1 MNNIDEFERHI
12 DVLNEVLNS
21 DIDSDANEDEL
32 YEQRIEVRRRMVP
45 FYRQRADIFDL
56 FDDNQIYKVF
66 RFDKASIWYI
76 EGLISDKLGR
86 KLFGQRCL
94 LPIEQIL
101 VSLQFYANGT
111 FQSTVGNVLKISQS
125 SVSRC
130 VRDVSKALC
139 DIASDHIFFPDNLL
153 EIQLGF
159 TDIANL
165 RGVVGSVD
173 GTHIRIARP
182 HLNEEIYV
190 NRKGYHSINVQGI
203 CDAECNFLSVSASK
217 PGSSHDANVFADS
230 AIGQAFKNNEFG
242 QSYLLGD
249 SGYACTPFLLTP
261 YSQPQGRA
269 EVYRFLS
276 FV

>member
-1 MNNIDEFERHI
+1 MLTAIVVLVFSIFTCHCFDYQVTTSSGLLRIEVKMNNIDELERHL

-21 DIDSDANEDEL
+21 DNDSDANEDEL
-32 YEQRIEVRRRMVP
+32 YEKRIEVRRRMVP

-76 EGLISDKLGR
+76 EGLISNKLGR
-86 KLFGQRCL
+86 KLFGKRCL

-111 FQSTVGNVLKISQS
+111 FQLTVGIVLKISQP

-130 VRDVSKALC
+130 VRDVSNALC
-139 DIASDHIFFPDNLL
+139 EISSDYIFFPANVL
-153 EIQLGF
+153 EIQQGF
-159 TDIANL
+159 TEIANL

-182 HLNEEIYV
+182 HLHEEI
-190 NRKGYHSINVQGI
+190 
-203 CDAECNFLSVSASK
+203 F
-217 PGSSHDANVFADS
+217 
-230 AIGQAFKNNEFG
+230 
-242 QSYLLGD
+242 
-249 SGYACTPFLLTP
+249 
-261 YSQPQGRA
+261 
-269 EVYRFLS
+269 
-276 FV
+276 